1 MSKLAQAH
9 MEEAQ
14 KCQKTWY
21 EKSARQRSFEP
32 GQKVPVM
39 LPTSDSKLLAKW
51 QGPFVVEKKL
61 GPTTYKVSTPER
73 KQSSRVLQVNLL
85 KEWIPRVK
93 ESAEVLLIQG
103 VKEKEE
109 TDDQYLPSSESS
121 ELDVSHLSE
130 EQQAQVKMLLSLEI
144 FQEYPGRTE
153 HVEHEIVLKYNAT
166 VQRMSYQIPER
177 LLGSLMEVDLM
188 LSLRIIKPSKSEWSN
203 PVVLV
208 PKRDGTI

>member
-121 ELDVSHLSE
+121 ELDHHLGGALGTSE
-130 EQQAQVKMLLSLEI
+130 GGSSSGLSLGWHVSI
-144 FQEYPGRTE
+144 IALYQTSLPGLHR
-153 HVEHEIVLKYNAT
+153 
-166 VQRMSYQIPER
+166 
-177 LLGSLMEVDLM
+177 
-188 LSLRIIKPSKSEWSN
+188 
-203 PVVLV
+203 
-208 PKRDGTI
+208 